1 MRFKIPFSFTLGKR
15 LQKISC
21 TAWVHGIHPQRLSF
35 FEDKLYQSIE
45 ELGREGVGGH
55 EQVEERE
62 RGFEKSGS
70 AFETAL
76 AEFDHGGDEP
86 FSGDDFSSRR
96 SRPRLGLTGSASK
109 WRKARLFFKDLMDY
123 LIERK
128 SAENQEFWRKMEKWE
143 FERKMNKKNRAG
155 FRFKALS
162 WDEAV

>member
-1 MRFKIPFSFTLGKR
+1 LENRF
-15 LQKISC
+15 C